1 MKTKK
6 KVRALIEA
14 DVIIIEQENG
24 DIELI
29 ETIETH
35 EFIETLKEI
44 EILDKY

>member
-35 EFIETLKEI
+35 EFIETLEEI